1 MMTLCPER
9 RVLRHISACVSA
21 AIAGAIGL
29 TAPTI
34 AMAAS
39 VSPAA
44 GPATV
49 KPAALSA
56 KAGYIWA
63 DGGSASGYYSYNSA
77 DAGSYS
83 VSPIATGEYS
93 VTFDGLGSIATH
105 TIVQVT
111 PVDSSA
117 SCVVGGWSAVST
129 SLTATIF
136 CYDPGNGSA
145 VDADFEVLVTHPVA
159 KPRGTFDYAYVYE
172 PTGTLTSTDEYN
184 SAGRKTSV
192 RHLSKG
198 NYQVTFGGPKSSG
211 TSGTVKVTPYGS
223 SAGVC
228 DPVSWH
234 GSAHGEIV
242 DIRCSG
248 PGNIAENRDFLVT
261 YAATDNLMALN
272 SGTDANLLAAGS
284 RTVYQPAV
292 QYDSHH
298 RARATVAHVYT
309 GGYEVLPAGS
319 AGDMVYGGDVQVSA
333 VSKTGVNCVSSGW
346 DEQLTP
352 ELFVSCYNGHGS
364 LVNSPFTLQWV
375 VP

>member
-1 MMTLCPER
+1 MTLCPER
-9 RVLRHISACVSA
+9 RVRRHITPWVSA

-29 TAPTI
+29 TAPAI

-44 GPATV
+44 GPATA

-56 KAGYIWA
+56 KAGYIWSN
-63 DGGSASGYYSYNSA
+63 GGSASAYYSYNSVE
-77 DAGSYS
+77 AGSYS
-83 VSPIATGEYS
+83 VSPVSTGEYS
-93 VTFDGLGSIATH
+93 VTFGGLGGIATH
-105 TIVQVT
+105 TILQVT
-111 PVDSSA
+111 PFSSSA
-117 SCVVGGWSAVST
+117 SCVVNSWTAVST

-136 CYDPGNGSA
+136 CYDPGTGSA
-145 VDADFEVLVTHPVA
+145 VDADFEVLVTHPIA

-172 PTGTLTSTDEYN
+172 PTGTLTSTYEYN
-184 SAGRKTSV
+184 SAGKKISV
-192 RHLSKG
+192 RHPSKG
-198 NYQVTFGGPKSSG
+198 NYQITFGGPKSSG

-234 GSAHGEIV
+234 GSVHGEIV

-248 PGNIAENRDFLVT
+248 TGNNPENRDFLVT
-261 YAATDNLMALN
+261 YAAADNLMALN

-284 RTVYQPAV
+284 HTIYRPAV

-298 RARATVAHVYT
+298 GARATVAHLYT
-309 GGYEVLPAGS
+309 GGYEVLAAGS
-319 AGDMVYGGDVQVSA
+319 AGNTFYGGDVQVSA
-333 VSKTGVNCVSSGW
+333 VSKAGVNCVSSGW
-346 DEQLTP
+346 DEQFTP
-352 ELFVSCYNGHGS
+352 ELFVSCYNSHGN